1 MCKKPGGRGHPYPSL
16 TRWELL
22 RTVPCTFP
30 MPKRRSKSAKSR
42 TPFLLGVI
50 AALALTLFAGGE
62 LFSWSRGDSGRL
74 WIASH
79 LGLGD
84 RAHMVRLVGKQVRQT
99 LERAGVPRES
109 VTETVLNNPK
119 GPALRWRV
127 ILPREGSPLQ
137 LNSAIT
143 RSLDAVGAKV
153 ISGREA
159 NLDGGGL
166 AVTLKVGLSRLPT
179 HELILVRPGRP
190 ESRPTLPGQKPEV
203 DEPNGRIA
211 LVLFGMGDDPEL
223 SRKVCRRTEAFS
235 VAIPAAD
242 PRGRQVMELARA
254 ANREIVLQVPMEPE
268 RYPRV
273 NPGPATLLVTMKPQK
288 IESLARRYLKEAD
301 GVVAMA
307 NLMGEFATQDETFMR
322 AVYAAVKRA
331 NMSFLH
337 VQPAPRSVCRAL
349 ASQEGVAY
357 DEPDAFIDEPS
368 KRVGDKALDRA
379 WDAALKAARQ
389 REHAIILLRVTPT
402 SAAWLDRALAPGRL
416 KGLALVPLT
425 QVIRRPAMQ

>member
-1 MCKKPGGRGHPYPSL
+1 
-16 TRWELL
+16 
-22 RTVPCTFP
+22 
-30 MPKRRSKSAKSR
+30 MPKRRSKTATSR
-42 TPFLLGVI
+42 TPFLLGV
-50 AALALTLFAGGE
+50 LAVLILALFAGGE
-62 LFSWSRGDSGRL
+62 LFSWSRADSGRL

-84 RAHMVRLVGKQVRQT
+84 RPHLVRLVGRQVRQA
-99 LERAGVPRES
+99 LEHAGVPRTS
-109 VTETVLNNPK
+109 VTETVLTDSK

-127 ILPREGSPLQ
+127 ELPRESSPMQ

-143 RSLDAVGAKV
+143 RSLEAVGGQV
-153 ISGREA
+153 ISGRET

-166 AVTLKVGLSRLPT
+166 AVTLRVGMSRRAT
-179 HELILVRPGRP
+179 HELVLVRPGRP
-190 ESRPTLPGQKPEV
+190 VSKPGKSGAKPEL
-203 DEPNGRIA
+203 DEPQGRVA
-211 LVLFGMGDDPEL
+211 LVLFGMGDDPVL
-223 SRKVCRRTEAFS
+223 ARSVCRRPEAFS
-235 VAIPAAD
+235 VAVPAAD
-242 PRGRQVMELARA
+242 TRGRAIMQAARA

-273 NPGPATLLVTMKPQK
+273 NPGPATLLVNMKPQQV
-288 IESLARRYLKEAD
+288 ESLARRYLKDAD

-337 VQPAPRSVCRAL
+337 VQPAPRSVCRSL

-357 DEPDAFIDEPS
+357 DEPDALIDGEA
-368 KRVGDKALDRA
+368 KREGEKALDHA
-379 WDAALKAARQ
+379 WDVALKAARE

-402 SAAWLDRALAPGRL
+402 SAAWLDRAFAPKRME
-416 KGLALVPLT
+416 GLTLVPLT
-425 QVIRRPAMQ
+425 QVIRRPAMR